1 MSNNIYYV
9 YAYLREDGTPY
20 YIGKGKGNRY
30 KKGHSVNIPPINR
43 IKFIKENLSES
54 EAYDLEISL
63 IQKYGRKDIG
73 TGILRNQTD
82 GGDGGDTSNS
92 NGYKQYMASEKRK
105 ELDKRTS
112 ERMKSKNPMRSQE
125 VILKTHTPEI
135 NKKISDANK
144 GKLKSENHKQKLRE
158 SSLRQKEEISVR
170 ITERWKYEDYKE
182 NVSKKMKESTS
193 IIASLPEEEFQKWL
207 SKQKLFDKLG
217 RPNGRVK
224 GVIDKRG
231 VTSLYYDN
239 TR

>member
-1 MSNNIYYV
+1 
-9 YAYLREDGTPY
+9 
-20 YIGKGKGNRY
+20 
-30 KKGHSVNIPPINR
+30 
-43 IKFIKENLSES
+43 
-54 EAYDLEISL
+54 
-63 IQKYGRKDIG
+63 
-73 TGILRNQTD
+73 
-82 GGDGGDTSNS
+82 
-92 NGYKQYMASEKRK
+92 MASEKRK